1 MNRRQFVRALA
12 VETAVIGLSRP
23 SSIFSQD
30 SRSQVAITIDD
41 PNIQMNPLCSAYEVS
56 EAIISSME
64 DTAGTRAA
72 LFVCGSKVDNNPGR
86 EILSK
91 WDGMGHIFG
100 NHSYSHHYY
109 HSEEIDSKTYIQDIL
124 RGEEIIRDYANFRK
138 LFRFPYLKEGDT
150 VEKRDTV
157 RSFLKEREYRNA
169 HVTIDTSDWYIDQR
183 MTQRLRKN
191 HKADLTPYA
200 KFYEEHIWNRAVYYD
215 KLAQQV
221 LGRAVRHTLLLHH
234 NLLNALFLK
243 NILVMFKDKGWE
255 IIDADVAFED
265 PVFSAQ
271 PDIIP
276 AGESVIWA
284 LAKESGKYDDDL
296 SYPGEDGGHEK
307 DKMDALGL

>member
-12 VETAVIGLSRP
+12 IETAVIGLSRP

-41 PNIQMNPLCSAYEVS
+41 PNIRANPLCSAYEVS
-56 EAIISSME
+56 EAIITDIKNIADVRS
-64 DTAGTRAA
+64 A
-72 LFVCGSKVDNNPGR
+72 LFVCGSKVDNDLGSK
-86 EILSK
+86 ILSK
-91 WDGMGHIFG
+91 WDGAGHIIG

-109 HSEEIDSKTYIQDIL
+109 HSREIDSKTYIQDIMH
-124 RGEEIIRDYANFRK
+124 GEEIIKDYANFRK
-138 LFRFPYLKEGDT
+138 FFRFPYLKEGDT

-157 RSFLKEREYRNA
+157 RSFLKEQGYRTA
-169 HVTIDTSDWYIDQR
+169 HVTIDASDWYIDQR
-183 MTQRLRKN
+183 MTQRLRKDR
-191 HKADLTPYA
+191 KADLTPYA
-200 KFYEEHIWNRAVYYD
+200 KFYEEHVWDRAVYYD

-221 LGRAVRHTLLLHH
+221 LGRKVRHTLLLHH

-243 NILVMFKDKGWE
+243 DLLIMFKDKGWK

-276 AGESVIWA
+276 AGESIVWA

-296 SYPGEDGGHEK
+296 RYPGEDSGYEEGR
-307 DKMDALGL
+307 MDALGL